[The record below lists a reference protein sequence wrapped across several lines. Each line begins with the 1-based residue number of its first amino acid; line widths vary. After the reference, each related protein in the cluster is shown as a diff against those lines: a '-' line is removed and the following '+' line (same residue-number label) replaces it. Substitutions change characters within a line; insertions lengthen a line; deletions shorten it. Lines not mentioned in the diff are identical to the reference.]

1 MKLRKLLLCL
11 SFGFLVTTTINVYAN
26 ETDVEAPIIEEQEG
40 IVDSSADE
48 IQYGWDSTHS
58 TYTKEDGTLAIGWTE
73 IDGAT
78 YYFDQS
84 GIMQKNQWIEDKYIG
99 PDGIMVTN
107 QWVDDRYVD
116 DSGNW
121 VKNIFVYQDGWKYLY
136 GDGSYAINKFEE
148 IDGST
153 YYFNNAGYMVTG
165 WQEINGYW
173 YYFNASGAMVTNQWQ
188 KNYYLLDDG
197 KMAVHQWINDRYVN
211 SSGVWVKNQWIYNGQ
226 WWFRYG
232 DGSYPQGK
240 FEVLDGSTYYFNN
253 SGYMVTGWKVINGD
267 WYYFNTAG
275 VLLKNQWV
283 GNYYVGSDGKM
294 LTNKWIGNCYVDATG
309 LWQPNKWMND
319 GQWWFRYG
327 DGSYPKGNLKCLMVL
342 HIILIILV
350 TCKRTGKSLMEI
362 GIILIRLVFY

>member
-136 GDGSYAINKFEE
+136 GDGSYAVNKFEV
-148 IDGST
+148 I
-153 YYFNNAGYMVTG
+153 
-165 WQEINGYW
+165 
-173 YYFNASGAMVTNQWQ
+173 
-188 KNYYLLDDG
+188 
-197 KMAVHQWINDRYVN
+197 
-211 SSGVWVKNQWIYNGQ
+211 
-226 WWFRYG
+226 
-232 DGSYPQGK
+232 
-240 FEVLDGSTYYFNN
+240 DGSTYYFNN

-294 LTNKWIGNCYVDATG
+294 LIN
-309 LWQPNKWMND
+309 
-319 GQWWFRYG
+319 
-327 DGSYPKGNLKCLMVL
+327 
-342 HIILIILV
+342 
-350 TCKRTGKSLMEI
+350 
-362 GIILIRLVFY
+362 